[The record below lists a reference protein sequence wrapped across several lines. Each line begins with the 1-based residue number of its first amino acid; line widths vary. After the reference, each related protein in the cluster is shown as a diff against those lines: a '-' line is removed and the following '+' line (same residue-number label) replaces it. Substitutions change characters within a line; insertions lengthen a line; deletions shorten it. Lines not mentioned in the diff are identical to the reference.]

1 MSAETSNWLNTMTL
15 IGFTEKRG
23 NAWHYRAEE
32 QGAESNHY
40 AEAVPVEDV
49 LRRLFNFEVI
59 SQPIY
64 TAAPEGMRQ
73 VDDRQAMVTDD
84 TYEVLGIFKAGYQGH
99 SYKTWLLDNV
109 ANILDDKLA
118 IGSAGLLKNRGQAWV
133 SVEVPDSIVTPE
145 GVEFRPNLLACTSF
159 DGSLATTYKRVVTNT
174 VCDNTM
180 AMALSEAGQ
189 KFKLKH
195 TKYSH
200 LKLDDAR
207 QALEIVYSI
216 ADDFAAEVKRLCEID
231 VTDKQFGGVLDLE
244 VTLPEDEGR
253 GRTVAEK
260 KRAQLINLWY
270 SDDRVSP
277 WKNTAYGVMQAF
289 NTWEH
294 HYKGVRKGLHRGQ
307 KNMAS
312 ALDGTTAAAELSALT
327 SLNKVLVSAGGQTT
341 TLS

>member
-1 MSAETSNWLNTMTL
+1 MSRETSQWLNTMTL
-15 IGFTEKRG
+15 IGFTSKRG
-23 NAWHYRAEE
+23 NAWHYRAES

-40 AEAVPVEDV
+40 PYAVPIDDV
-49 LRRLFNFEVI
+49 LRRLFNFEVV
-59 SQPIY
+59 SQPLYIQ
-64 TAAPEGMRQ
+64 TPHGLTQ

-84 TYEVLGIFKAGYQGH
+84 TYEVLGVFKDGYRGH

-109 ANILDDKLA
+109 SNILDDNLS

-145 GVEFRPNLLACTSF
+145 GVEFRPNLVACTSF
-159 DGSLATTYKRVVTNT
+159 DGSLATTYKRTVTNV
-174 VCDNTM
+174 VCDNTLQIGLM
-180 AMALSEAGQ
+180 GSDQ

-207 QALEIVYSI
+207 QALEIVYGI

-231 VTDKQFGGVLDLE
+231 VTDKQFGQVMDIE
-244 VTLPEDEGR
+244 VNLPEEEGR

-260 KRAQLINLWY
+260 KRAQLVNMWY
-270 SDDRVSP
+270 SDARVTP
-277 WKNTAYGVMQAF
+277 WKNTAYGVVQAF

-294 HYKGVRKGLHRGQ
+294 HSKGVRKGLHRGQ
-307 KNMAS
+307 KNMAA
-312 ALDGTTAAAELSALT
+312 ALDGTTAANDAQVLA
-327 SLNKVLVSAGGQTT
+327 SLNKVLVAAAGQTR
-341 TLS
+341 SI